1 MPLSG
6 VDLVNLG
13 AMQTSTKMTL
23 DAHWYALHPTGRTR
37 YPLAC
42 AAEPLPATG
51 PATIK
56 FSLVLRLSPND
67 ITVTLKD
74 MHANQTTTHTITRDV
89 NTTLANGL
97 TAIDQCFHDFV
108 TAAH

>member
-1 MPLSG
+1 MALSG

-13 AMQTSTKMTL
+13 AMQTCAKMTV
-23 DAHWYALHPTGRTR
+23 DAHWYALHPTGRTQ

-56 FSLVLRLSPND
+56 FSLVLNLSPND
-67 ITVTLKD
+67 VTITLKD
-74 MHANQTTTHTITRDV
+74 EPANQTTTHTITRDV

-97 TAIDQCFHDFV
+97 AAVDQCFNDFV
-108 TAAH
+108 IAAH